1 MLLMP
6 AFSAL
11 IRIVPDPVATRSIS
25 NVSEGMVWPCAC
37 MIIGTRRT
45 MPSRSGLIVN
55 RPRPAAACSST
66 GTLRSRPGKSNM
78 KRCGSS
84 PSIASPG
91 HRQRLVERGDFLRQA
106 GFAEHDARASD
117 GVGEDLVVARQR
129 AQLGAGFLVEI
140 AERVGRIGGI
150 EPVGLRKHRVERDHD
165 GAQPRQFGDEV
176 GDPRPRPWPLAE
188 LFQALVVDID
198 DGDRPCGLLAGI
210 DALEKVKGPDA
221 NFLDRSRIG
230 DAKGCEP
237 DQQRKAQ
244 QPGIADAPLEPPSQ
258 YPQSLHAVWI
268 SRIDGSG
275 MLDSRERPL
284 YRLPRIRY
292 CRCRPDE
299 E

>member
-1 MLLMP
+1 MP
-6 AFSAL
+6 ALSAL
-11 IRIVPDPVATRSIS
+11 IRIVPEPVATRSIS
-25 NVSEGMVWPCAC
+25 KLSEGMVRPCAS

-66 GTLRSRPGKSNM
+66 WYVAQQAREFEHEALRLL
-78 KRCGSS
+78 
-84 PSIASPG
+84 AE
-91 HRQRLVERGDFLRQA
+91 HRQSRHRKRLVERG
-106 GFAEHDARASD
+106 RALPAAPDSPSTTRELPD

-129 AQLGAGFLVEI
+129 PQLGAGVLIEI

-150 EPVGLRKHRVERDHD
+150 EPVRLREHHVERDHD
-165 GAQPRQFGDEV
+165 GAEPGQVGDEV
-176 GDPRPRPWPLAE
+176 GDPRPRPRPLAE
-188 LFQALVVDID
+188 LFQALVVDVD

-210 DALEKVKGPDA
+210 DALEDIEGPDA
-221 NFLDRSRIG
+221 NFLDGRRIG
-230 DAKGCEP
+230 DAQRGEP

-244 QPGIADAPLEPPSQ
+244 QPGIAEAPLEPPSQ
-258 YPQSLHAVWI
+258 YPQSFHAVWI

-275 MLDSRERPL
+275 MLDSRERLL

-292 CRCRPDE
+292 CRCRPGE

>member
-11 IRIVPDPVATRSIS
+11 IRIVPDPLATRSIS
-25 NVSEGMVWPCAC
+25 NVSDGMVWPCAC

-66 GTLRSRPGKSNM
+66 GTLRNRPGKSNM

-84 PSIASPG
+84 PSIASPVTG
-91 HRQRLVERGDFLRQA
+91 SVLSSAAISSGRPDSPSTTREALMASAKTWSLLGSARSLARVSSSRLRKVSA
-106 GFAEHDARASD
+106 AKA
-117 GVGEDLVVARQR
+117 
-129 AQLGAGFLVEI
+129 
-140 AERVGRIGGI
+140 
-150 EPVGLRKHRVERDHD
+150 GLRRSGSENTASNAITTAPSR
-165 GAQPRQFGDEV
+165 GQFGDEIR
-176 GDPRPRPWPLAE
+176 DPGARPRPLPE
-188 LFQALVVDID
+188 LFQALVVDVD

-210 DALEKVKGPDA
+210 DALESVKGPDA
-221 NFLDRSRIG
+221 DFLDRGRIG
-230 DAKGCEP
+230 DAQCGKP

-244 QPGIADAPLEPPSQ
+244 QPGIPDAPLEPPSQ

-284 YRLPRIRY
+284 YLLPRIRY